1 MNSVIL
7 IIEDDKSVRENTTEL
22 LELAGYNV
30 YSVSNGRDGIANAK
44 KYRPDLIICDIMMV
58 DLDGYGV
65 LRAIQNIPEL
75 MGVQFVF
82 LSAKAEMV
90 DLRLGM
96 DSGADD
102 YLTKPFSGDDLLKV
116 VNTRIKKANILKN
129 PYENSLEGLNSFF
142 NNLKGHKDI
151 VSLSNKRALKR
162 VKKGEAVFSEGDTP
176 NFLYFIVSGKVKL
189 FKMNDSGKEYIVD
202 IVKDGDFFGYSSI
215 LEGNLYKKCAMALEK
230 VELALIPK
238 GDFIQLLFSNTNIS
252 LKFINFMSNNL
263 SEAEDKLINLAY
275 DSARKRVA
283 NALIYVHNKYISYGV
298 SDTCF
303 TLLRENISA
312 IAGISPE
319 SVSRNLTN
327 FREEGLIETNNGSIK
342 ILNIKKLQMIRN

>member
-1 MNSVIL
+1 MNSTIL
-7 IIEDDKSVRENTTEL
+7 IIEDDKGVRENTTEL
-22 LELAGYNV
+22 LELAGYSV
-30 YSVSNGRDGIANAK
+30 YAVANGREGVSYAK
-44 KYRPDLIICDIMMV
+44 KYRPDLIICDIMMP

-75 MGVQFVF
+75 VGIQFIF
-82 LSAKAEMV
+82 LTAKTDMA
-90 DLRLGM
+90 DLRIGM

-102 YLTKPFSGDDLLKV
+102 YLTKPFTGNGLLKV
-116 VNTRIKKANILKN
+116 VNNRINKANLLKK

-142 NNLKGHKDI
+142 DNLKGHKDI
-151 VSLSNKRALKR
+151 ISLSNKRTLKKL
-162 VKKGEAVFSEGDTP
+162 KKGEIIFNEGDTP
-176 NFLYFIVSGKVKL
+176 NFLYFIVSGKIKL

-202 IVKDGDFFGYSSI
+202 IRKDGDFFGYSSI
-215 LEGNLYKKCAMALEK
+215 LEGNVYKKSAMALEK
-230 VELALIPK
+230 TELALIPK

-263 SEAEDKLINLAY
+263 SEREEKLINLAY

-283 NALIYVHNKYISYGV
+283 NALIFVHNKYA
-298 SDTCF
+298 SDGNLDGSF
-303 TLLRENISA
+303 TLLRENVSA

-342 ILNIKKLQMIRN
+342 ILNLKKLEMIRN